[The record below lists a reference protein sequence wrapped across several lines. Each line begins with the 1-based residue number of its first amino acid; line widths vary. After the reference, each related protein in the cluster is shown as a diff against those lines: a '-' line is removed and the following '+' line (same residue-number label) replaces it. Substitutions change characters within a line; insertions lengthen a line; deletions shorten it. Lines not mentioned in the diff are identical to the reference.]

1 MRESLRDI
9 DRLQHI
15 RERIDNVMSFLEGKT
30 FEDMKSNVMCY
41 HAVVHNIMIIGEAAN
56 LLTKDFRDRHSEVP
70 WRDII
75 DMRNVLVHGFI
86 LPVPFSFGRRI
97 SMTCQSYCNRCHHR
111 KEGTSCP
118 KQTRCPLPYPL
129 GHQSDEDA
137 VSCF

>member
-75 DMRNVLVHGFI
+75 DMRNVLVHGYYTTSPIFI
-86 LPVPFSFGRRI
+86 WETYTNDLPILLQQVTQFINEIESE
-97 SMTCQSYCNRCHHR
+97 Q
-111 KEGTSCP
+111 
-118 KQTRCPLPYPL
+118 
-129 GHQSDEDA
+129 
-137 VSCF
+137 